1 MDEFINHEVGH
12 LKHIEE
18 SGNPIKYIGSF
29 ILDYISNFGH
39 DDVPRE
45 KEAEKGRM
53 VLNAFYKFI
62 NRTYESKT
70 AMEDLFKSNKSDKA
84 KIDTIDKWWKEFV
97 SSQRRK

>member
-1 MDEFINHEVGH
+1 MSLLSHEVGH

-45 KEAEKGRM
+45 KKQKKDVWCLM
-53 VLNAFYKFI
+53 PFI
-62 NRTYESKT
+62 SLLIEHMKVKLPWRIF
-70 AMEDLFKSNKSDKA
+70 L
-84 KIDTIDKWWKEFV
+84 
-97 SSQRRK
+97 SQIKVTRPK